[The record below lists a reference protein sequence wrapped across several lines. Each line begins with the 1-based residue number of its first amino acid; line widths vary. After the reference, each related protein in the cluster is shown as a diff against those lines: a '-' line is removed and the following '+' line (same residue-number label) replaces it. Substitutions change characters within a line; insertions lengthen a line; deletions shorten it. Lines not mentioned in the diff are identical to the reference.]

1 MRFTGGAHACAAG
14 SWEMPPGGSRG
25 NDTIHQVEEEEG
37 GRLCH
42 WNGAGEGRVWE
53 GPDVFR
59 QRALERVAKIECSFS
74 MWTGSESCEAART
87 VRWLRMRL

>member
-1 MRFTGGAHACAAG
+1 MPVLRGLGRCHQEAHEG
-14 SWEMPPGGSRG
+14 
-25 NDTIHQVEEEEG
+25 TTQIHQVEEEEG

-59 QRALERVAKIECSFS
+59 Q
-74 MWTGSESCEAART
+74 
-87 VRWLRMRL
+87 